1 MHQLTIIPDLTDLIK
16 SMSVGHW
23 TKKSMF
29 GLWRFFW
36 ILRQTNSVQFN
47 LWTLFL
53 TSVSELWLFPLELNF
68 FVSNRTYF
76 FLKVWLGSKEEKN
89 TAFFFSEVWLKKR
102 HKEVENG
109 TWHCEA
115 LLFCLQILLHVSCW
129 HVFISS
135 SGFFVLMEMQMTFL
149 YKVAR
154 FFGRLWNYRIV

>member
-1 MHQLTIIPDLTDLIK
+1 MVISKIATTQQEQGSAPTNHYTWSNWSNQK
-16 SMSVGHW
+16 HVRVHW

-76 FLKVWLGSKEEKN
+76 FLIWLGSKEEKN
-89 TAFFFSEVWLKKR
+89 TAFFFSEVWLKKDTKR
-102 HKEVENG
+102 WRMGPDTVKLCSFASRYYYMCH
-109 TWHCEA
+109 A
-115 LLFCLQILLHVSCW
+115 DMCL
-129 HVFISS
+129 
-135 SGFFVLMEMQMTFL
+135 
-149 YKVAR
+149 
-154 FFGRLWNYRIV
+154 